1 MTWEAVA
8 VIVVTVAVFATLVA
22 AFSLLFWKR
31 LTHLDREMRGDV
43 RLSRKDRQALAVNDP
58 PDLWWVK

>member
-8 VIVVTVAVFATLVA
+8 VIVVTVAVFAVLVA

-31 LTHLDREMRGDV
+31 LTHLDREMRGDI
-43 RLSRKDRQALAVNDP
+43 RLSRKDRQVLANDP

>member
-8 VIVVTVAVFATLVA
+8 VIVVTVTAFAILVA
-22 AFSLLFWKR
+22 AFSLLFWRR
-31 LTHLDREMRGDV
+31 LTHLDRERQGEI